1 MSENNSRK
9 VFDSLVSRTKIYL
22 VIILILFILISVFRP
37 ILIIPSII
45 LYISILC
52 YTYFANNKRKSEIS
66 EQLQDL
72 TLTVDS
78 AAKSSLIN
86 SPFPLVILET
96 NGNIVWKS
104 SKFVTEFADIDMDNY
119 IDDLIIDIKDEIE
132 KSDNKKRKSVI
143 RQIQIGK
150 KTYTV
155 QGEFAKSK
163 KYERKKSPEYMM
175 ILYFIDETE
184 KVKLKQENEDKK
196 ICVGIIM
203 IDNYEEVTQRVD
215 AEQNTQLMAKVES
228 TIYDW
233 VNETNGILVK
243 ADRDTYVY
251 VFEQKNLE
259 KIKEEKFAILDS
271 IKNLVRKDKI
281 QLTLS
286 IAISNEGDTERD
298 VYKSASAAM
307 DVILGRGGDQAV
319 IRQNGKY
326 LFFGGKVEE
335 VEKRTKVK
343 ARIVAH
349 ALEELI
355 KENDKIMIMGHTN
368 PDIDAI
374 GSALG
379 IYRIAKT
386 LEKEAKI
393 VANVETP
400 SIKDLYESIKDQYQ
414 EVFISSETALA
425 QVDSGTLIIVVDTHK
440 KTYVE
445 SPELLTKT
453 NKIVII
459 DHHRRSA
466 DFIDNSILT
475 FQEVY
480 ASSAAELVTEIIQYT
495 QNEVELSEVEAEALY
510 AGIMMDTKN
519 FTFKT
524 GVRTFEAA
532 AYLRRCGVD
541 IIKVKKW
548 FQSDLESYNT
558 ISEIVRKA
566 EIVRD
571 SIGISIYDVQE
582 KETSLICAKA
592 ADELLTIGNITASFV
607 LGLMEDGKVCISGR
621 SIGDVNVQMILEK
634 LGGGGHITLA
644 GAQLEN
650 VTIDEAKQELISK
663 INEYFEEKE

>member
-1 MSENNSRK
+1 
-9 VFDSLVSRTKIYL
+9 
-22 VIILILFILISVFRP
+22 
-37 ILIIPSII
+37 
-45 LYISILC
+45 
-52 YTYFANNKRKSEIS
+52 
-66 EQLQDL
+66 
-72 TLTVDS
+72 
-78 AAKSSLIN
+78 
-86 SPFPLVILET
+86 
-96 NGNIVWKS
+96 
-104 SKFVTEFADIDMDNY
+104 
-119 IDDLIIDIKDEIE
+119 
-132 KSDNKKRKSVI
+132 
-143 RQIQIGK
+143 
-150 KTYTV
+150 
-155 QGEFAKSK
+155 
-163 KYERKKSPEYMM
+163 
-175 ILYFIDETE
+175 
-184 KVKLKQENEDKK
+184 
-196 ICVGIIM
+196 
-203 IDNYEEVTQRVD
+203 
-215 AEQNTQLMAKVES
+215 
-228 TIYDW
+228 
-233 VNETNGILVK
+233 
-243 ADRDTYVY
+243 
-251 VFEQKNLE
+251 
-259 KIKEEKFAILDS
+259 
-271 IKNLVRKDKI
+271 
-281 QLTLS
+281 
-286 IAISNEGDTERD
+286 
-298 VYKSASAAM
+298 
-307 DVILGRGGDQAV
+307 
-319 IRQNGKY
+319 
-326 LFFGGKVEE
+326 
-335 VEKRTKVK
+335 
-343 ARIVAH
+343 
-349 ALEELI
+349 
-355 KENDKIMIMGHTN
+355 MIMGHTN

-386 LEKEAKI
+386 LGKEAKI

-414 EVFISSETALA
+414 EVFISSETALT
-425 QVDSGTLIIVVDTHK
+425 QVDSGTLVVVVDTHK

-453 NKIVII
+453 NKIVVI